1 MAKNP
6 NQAGKG
12 RRSRADLDV
21 PYWTEGE
28 GLAQVR
34 EWLREKHSDGEIA
47 QLIGVDPSTV
57 KVWKQKHPLFGTLFK
72 IERKAAVPELLKHA
86 YEHAMG
92 YYRTNEVLDAQGNIR
107 EVKQWYPGNSNM
119 QQFFLKNWANEAYR
133 DKWEIDL
140 GGKLP
145 VVLTSDDQIP
155 D

>member
-1 MAKNP
+1 MAKDP
-6 NQAGKG
+6 NRAGKG
-12 RRSRADLDV
+12 RRFKSDLDTE
-21 PYWTEGE
+21 YWVAGE

-34 EWLREKHSDGEIA
+34 EWLREKKTDGEIA
-47 QLIGVDPSTV
+47 KLITVDRNTIT
-57 KVWKQKHPLFGTLFK
+57 VWKKKYPLFGTLFK

-86 YEHAMG
+86 YEQAMG
-92 YYRTNEVLDAQGNIR
+92 YYKEVEVLDAQGNIR
-107 EVKQWYPGNSNM
+107 KVKQWYPGNANLV
-119 QQFFLKNWANEAYR
+119 QFFLKNWANEAYR